1 MQIPFKP
8 NCSVAEYAER
18 GKRFDFPE
26 IKRCPNRKCRN
37 QTMHK
42 HGFYERN
49 CCDGFTWHRIFVRRY
64 CCPSCGATVSFL
76 PLFCL
81 PWFQYSLAC
90 LWRCLLARFIDGLS
104 LKEILRQLKSRY
116 PALSWSP
123 SQVGRYCAR
132 FLANLPKLELVLREA
147 DPHCFLGPPGQD
159 RRKRAKKVLDI
170 IAGLSPIQSFFK
182 LYVDQC
188 QSSFLAP
195 VH

>member
-104 LKEILRQLKSRY
+104 CGSLRADTQLY
-116 PALSWSP
+116 L
-123 SQVGRYCAR
+123 GRHHR
-132 FLANLPKLELVLREA
+132 LAA
-147 DPHCFLGPPGQD
+147 TAPGFW
-159 RRKRAKKVLDI
+159 RTYR
-170 IAGLSPIQSFFK
+170 S
-182 LYVDQC
+182 
-188 QSSFLAP
+188 
-195 VH
+195 